1 MRLLL
6 GLCECV
12 RDSVCVCV
20 YVGKENLKQ
29 QYKTRHQAVMCH

>member
-6 GLCECV
+6 GLCVCV
-12 RDSVCVCV
+12 VCVCV
-20 YVGKENLKQ
+20 CVGKENLKQ

>member
-6 GLCECV
+6 GLCVCV
-12 RDSVCVCV
+12 RDSVCV